1 MSLLNK
7 LKNSL
12 AQGSPEPIA
21 LPDAMVFSALN
32 PDAIAMQVNLKKKA
46 EENGARDIPLESSQ
60 NTDSIEDSII
70 TIAMSEV
77 RSHLQNYDSQQAA
90 YQSRLA
96 SMDPFA
102 LASKFRGNVD
112 IQKNELDIKIEQEQG
127 SFYLLKESL
136 IQLEE
141 QWATFKK
148 SWNIQSDPVIG
159 ISIKT
164 KWLILLSIFL
174 FEVVITASMIQAYVA
189 GGPLEA
195 LGYSLMVPSLTL
207 GICGFPVGKM
217 LRKIQRVGTRITKVF
232 YGISSVILVISA
244 FLLNLFLTYIREAAI
259 EGEDFNAAISY
270 LTSTL
275 SGDFYPISA
284 IGILLYLFSCGL
296 YIGAVIDVM
305 YMEHTIPGLQQ
316 QIESRNKLHNEY
328 IARLKKTHDE
338 LITLQKNSSIDFN
351 QVFNE
356 LNSWQVAYNEIIDHQ
371 MKLYQKMKAYI
382 SHSESVINALL
393 KQYREINIAHR
404 KTPAPDYF
412 SSTWRFP
419 LNEYL
424 TEPKFTNQKNY
435 SMKLQDAV
443 SEIEKSQK
451 LLNDSFTKIPKLVQG
466 IDELLVKV
474 TKK

>member
-1 MSLLNK
+1 MTLLNK
-7 LKNSL
+7 IKNSL
-12 AQGSPEPIA
+12 AKGGSEPIA

-32 PDAIAMQVNLKKKA
+32 SDAISTKVDLKKKA
-46 EENGARDIPLESSQ
+46 EENGQRNVPSESSK
-60 NTDSIEDSII
+60 NTDSVEDSII
-70 TIAMSEV
+70 TTAMSEV

-112 IQKNELDIKIEQEQG
+112 IQKNELDIKIEQVQG

-141 QWATFKK
+141 QWTSFKK
-148 SWNIQSDPVIG
+148 RWNIQSDPVIG

-164 KWLILLSIFL
+164 KWIILLSIFL
-174 FEVVITASMIQAYVA
+174 FEVVITATMIQAYVA

-195 LGYSLMVPSLTL
+195 LGYSLMVPTLTL
-207 GICGFPVGKM
+207 GIFGYPVGKI
-217 LRKIQRVGTRITKVF
+217 LRKIQRLGSTSIKIVYALTCL
-232 YGISSVILVISA
+232 ILVASA
-244 FLLNLFLTYIREAAI
+244 FILNLFLTYIREAAI
-259 EGEDFNAAISY
+259 EGEDFDVAISY
-270 LTSTL
+270 LLSTL
-275 SGDFYPISA
+275 NGDFYPISA

-305 YMEHTIPGLQQ
+305 YMEHSIPGLQQ

-328 IARLKKTHDE
+328 ISRLKKTHDD
-338 LITLQKNSSIDFN
+338 LITLQKDSSIDFN

-356 LNSWQVAYNEIIDHQ
+356 LNSWQVAYNEIVDHQ

-382 SHSESVINALL
+382 THAENVVNSLL
-393 KQYREINIAHR
+393 KQYREINISHR
-404 KTPAPDYF
+404 EMPAPEYF
-412 SSTWRFP
+412 NSVWKFP
-419 LNEYL
+419 LGEYL
-424 TEPKFTNQKNY
+424 TEPSFTDQKSY
-435 SMKLQDAV
+435 SQKLQNAV

-466 IDELLVKV
+466 IDELLIRVS
-474 TKK
+474 KK

>member
-1 MSLLNK
+1 MTLLNK
-7 LKNSL
+7 IKNSL
-12 AQGSPEPIA
+12 AQGGSEPIT

-32 PDAIAMQVNLKKKA
+32 SDAISTKVDLKKKA
-46 EENGARDIPLESSQ
+46 EENGLRNVPSESSK
-60 NTDSIEDSII
+60 NTDSVEDSII
-70 TIAMSEV
+70 TTAMSEV

-112 IQKNELDIKIEQEQG
+112 IQKNELDMKIEQEQG

-141 QWATFKK
+141 QWTSFKMR
-148 SWNIQSDPVIG
+148 WNIQSDPVIG

-164 KWLILLSIFL
+164 KWIILLLIFI
-174 FEVVITASMIQAYVA
+174 FEVVITAAMIQAYVA

-195 LGYSLMVPSLTL
+195 LAYSLMVPTLTL
-207 GICGFPVGKM
+207 GIFGYPVGKI
-217 LRKIQRVGTRITKVF
+217 LRKIQRLGSTSIKIVYALTCL
-232 YGISSVILVISA
+232 ILVASA
-244 FLLNLFLTYIREAAI
+244 FILNLFLTYIREAAI
-259 EGEDFNAAISY
+259 EGESFDVAISY
-270 LTSTL
+270 LLSTL
-275 SGDFYPISA
+275 NGDFYPISA

-305 YMEHTIPGLQQ
+305 YMEHSIPGLQQ

-328 IARLKKTHDE
+328 ISRLKKTHDD
-338 LITLQKNSSIDFN
+338 LITLQKDSSIDFN

-356 LNSWQVAYNEIIDHQ
+356 LNSWQVAYNEIVDHQ

-382 SHSESVINALL
+382 THAENVVNSLL
-393 KQYREINIAHR
+393 KQYREINISHR
-404 KTPAPDYF
+404 QMPAPEYF
-412 SSTWRFP
+412 NSVWKFP
-419 LNEYL
+419 LGEYL
-424 TEPKFTNQKNY
+424 TEPNFTNQKSY
-435 SMKLQDAV
+435 SQKLQNAV

-466 IDELLVKV
+466 IDELLIKV
-474 TKK
+474 SKK